1 MKRKI
6 FSIFL
11 TAALLTALVSGCGG
25 ASGQTEAAGTSAEAS
40 SQETS
45 PESTAEDGVQE
56 EAAAGGTFVFI
67 RPASTT
73 SFDLHREITS
83 NNAMAIDKVFESLV
97 TFDQDGNI
105 SDWLAESHTIS
116 DDGLTYTF
124 VLRDGLKFSDGTDV
138 TAEDV
143 KFSLE
148 RHLEVGGSL
157 PISADVA
164 SVEAQDEKT
173 VVITLGSP
181 FGPFLA
187 ELANFTNGIIPKDF
201 GGKTEEEF
209 FQNPVGTG
217 PFAVES
223 WDPAGDVNFVKNE
236 YYWQEGRPYLDKL
249 VYKIVDDQNQ
259 AMNQLLAGEVNGIE
273 SVPFGSVESLEKN
286 DSTKIVTSGSWQVE
300 ELFFNTLEEHFA
312 DVHVRRALALAI
324 DRGALTQALTFGYAE
339 PANSIV
345 PSALKFNH
353 NDTVK
358 ALSGDVEAAKAEL
371 ALSAYPDGF
380 ETSISIASGN
390 NTRMQEAQII
400 QAAAAQIGIT
410 IEINAQ
416 EIATFRED
424 FRNYNFDMMINGA
437 TADYPDADSI
447 FHFQVDPEGFSKCY
461 WTNYENEKAVELMH
475 AGQMAS
481 TDEERDAVYQE
492 LQQILADDVP
502 YIPLYYPDVV
512 IGIGS
517 DVEGIQ
523 VLPNGSVRFE
533 QVQLAK

>member
-1 MKRKI
+1 MKRKTI
-6 FSIFL
+6 SILLTMALISAL
-11 TAALLTALVSGCGG
+11 TAGCGG
-25 ASGQTEAAGTSAEAS
+25 SASQTTAADTAAETA

-45 PESTAEDGVQE
+45 AESTTEAEAHKE
-56 EAAAGGTFVFI
+56 PAEGGTFVFI

-97 TFDQDGNI
+97 IFDQEGNI
-105 SDWLAESHTIS
+105 SDWLAQSHTIS
-116 DDGLTYTF
+116 DDGLVYTF

-164 SVEAQDEKT
+164 SVEAQDDKT
-173 VVITLGSP
+173 VVITLGTP

-187 ELANFTNGIIPKDF
+187 ELANFTNGIIPKNF

-236 YYWQEGRPYLDKL
+236 YYWQEGKPYLDKL

-259 AMNQLLAGEVNGIE
+259 AMNQLIAGEVNGIE
-273 SVPFGSVESLEKN
+273 SVPFGSVESLKQNEG
-286 DSTKIVTSGSWQVE
+286 TKIETSGSWQVE
-300 ELFFNTLEEHFA
+300 ELFFNTLNEHFA

-324 DRGALTQALTFGYAE
+324 DREALTQALTFGYAE
-339 PANSIV
+339 TANSIV
-345 PSALKFNH
+345 PSSLKFNH

-358 ALSGDVEAAKAEL
+358 ALSGDVEAAKEEL

-380 ETSISIASGN
+380 ETTISIDSGD

-400 QAAAAQIGIT
+400 QAAAARIGIT
-410 IEINAQ
+410 IQINAQ
-416 EIATFRED
+416 EIAAFRED

-461 WTNYENEKAVELMH
+461 WTNYENEEAVELMH
-475 AGQMAS
+475 AGQLAS
-481 TDEERDAVYQE
+481 TDEERSAIYLE

-512 IGIGS
+512 IAVGS
-517 DVEGIQ
+517 GVEDIQ

-533 QVQLAK
+533 NVRIAK